1 MQDDKTIPFADL
13 INGLASVLQRDD
25 LTEQERIAVERAI
38 YLISTE

>member
-1 MQDDKTIPFADL
+1 MQGDKTIPFADL

-38 YLISTE
+38 FLISTE